1 MQNFIKSYSRAIKWA
16 KLIMP
21 VIAVLLLAS
30 VFIFGKEDALRSGTI
45 SIDADTINLTT
56 DQKITNPQFSG
67 LTNLGDSFILKAI
80 EAMPDSPSPEKI
92 DLIDPSLE
100 FDALQGVGFKISS
113 KNGSVNFIKQSAE
126 LNGNVYIDM
135 TNGYKAISEKIQL
148 NLKLGNLI
156 APNSVEASGP
166 YGKIIAGSMELFKD
180 FDNKTSQVSGNLNFS
195 DGVTLIYLPS
205 TVK

>member
-1 MQNFIKSYSRAIKWA
+1 MQNFIKSYSRAVKWA
-16 KLIMP
+16 KFIMP
-21 VIAVLLLAS
+21 VIAVMLLAS

-45 SIDADTINLTT
+45 SIDIDTINLTT

-80 EAMPDSPSPEKI
+80 EAMPDSPTPEKI
-92 DLIDPSLE
+92 DLISPSLE

-113 KNGSVNFIKQSAE
+113 NNGSVNFIEQSAK
-126 LNGNVYIDM
+126 LNGNVYIYM

-156 APNSVEASGP
+156 APGSVEVSGP

-180 FDNKTSQVSGNLNFS
+180 IDNKTSLVNGNLNFS

>member
-45 SIDADTINLTT
+45 SIDDDTINLTT

-67 LTNLGDSFILKAI
+67 LTNLGDSFILKAF
-80 EAMPDSPSPEKI
+80 EAMPDSPTPEKI
-92 DLIDPSLE
+92 DLIGPSLE

-135 TNGYKAISEKIQL
+135 TNGYKAMSEKIQL

-156 APNSVEASGP
+156 APSSVEASGP

>member
-1 MQNFIKSYSRAIKWA
+1 MQSFIKSYSRAVKWA
-16 KLIMP
+16 KFIMP
-21 VIAVLLLAS
+21 VIAIMLLAS

-45 SIDADTINLTT
+45 STDADTINLTT

-80 EAMPDSPSPEKI
+80 EAIPDSPTPEKI
-92 DLIDPSLE
+92 DLIGPSLE
-100 FDALQGVGFKISS
+100 FDALQSVGFKISS

-126 LNGNVYIDM
+126 LSGNVYIDM
-135 TNGYKAISEKIQL
+135 TNGYKAMSEKIQL
-148 NLKLGNLI
+148 DLKLGNLI
-156 APNSVEASGP
+156 APSSIEANGP

-180 FDNKTSQVSGNLNFS
+180 FDNKTLQTNGNLNFS

>member
-1 MQNFIKSYSRAIKWA
+1 MQNFIRSYSVAVKWA
-16 KLIMP
+16 KFVMP
-21 VIAVLLLAS
+21 IIAVMLFTS
-30 VFIFGKEDALRSGTI
+30 IFVFGKKDALRSGTI
-45 SIDADTINLTT
+45 SIDEKTINLTT

-67 LTNLGDSFILKAI
+67 LTNLGDSFILKAL
-80 EAMPDSPSPEKI
+80 EAMPDSPTPEKI
-92 DLIDPSLE
+92 DLINPSLK

-148 NLKLGNLI
+148 NLKLGKLI
-156 APNSVEASGP
+156 APGSVEASGP
-166 YGKIIAGSMELFKD
+166 YGKIIAGSMELFKN
-180 FDNKTSQVSGNLNFS
+180 FDNKAAQVNGNLNFS

>member
-1 MQNFIKSYSRAIKWA
+1 
-16 KLIMP
+16 MP

-30 VFIFGKEDALRSGTI
+30 VFIFGKEDALRSGTL

-92 DLIDPSLE
+92 DLIGPSLE

-166 YGKIIAGSMELFKD
+166 FGKIIAGSMELFKD

>member
-1 MQNFIKSYSRAIKWA
+1 MHSFIKSYSRAVKWA
-16 KLIMP
+16 KFIMP
-21 VIAVLLLAS
+21 VIAIILLAS

-80 EAMPDSPSPEKI
+80 EAMPDSPTPEKI
-92 DLIDPSLE
+92 DLISPSLE
-100 FDALQGVGFKISS
+100 FDALRGVGFRISS

-135 TNGYKAISEKIQL
+135 TNGYKAMSEKIQL
-148 NLKLGNLI
+148 DLKLGNLI
-156 APNSVEASGP
+156 APGSVEANGP

-180 FDNKTSQVSGNLNFS
+180 FDNKTSQVNGNLNFY

>member
-1 MQNFIKSYSRAIKWA
+1 
-16 KLIMP
+16 MP

-92 DLIDPSLE
+92 DLIGPSLE

-135 TNGYKAISEKIQL
+135 TNGYKAMSEKIQL

-156 APNSVEASGP
+156 APSSVEASGP
-166 YGKIIAGSMELFKD
+166 YGKIMAGSMELFKD

>member
-1 MQNFIKSYSRAIKWA
+1 MQSFIKSYSRAVKWA
-16 KLIMP
+16 KFIMP
-21 VIAVLLLAS
+21 VIAIMLLAS

-45 SIDADTINLTT
+45 SIDADTINLTA

-80 EAMPDSPSPEKI
+80 EAMPDSPTPEKI
-92 DLIDPSLE
+92 DLINPSLE
-100 FDALQGVGFKISS
+100 FDALQGVGFRISS
-113 KNGSVNFIKQSAE
+113 KNGSVNFIKQSAQ
-126 LNGNVYIDM
+126 LDGNVYIDM

-156 APNSVEASGP
+156 APGSVEASGP

-180 FDNKTSQVSGNLNFS
+180 FDNKTSQVNGNLNFS
-195 DGVTLIYLPS
+195 NGVTLIYLPS

>member
-1 MQNFIKSYSRAIKWA
+1 MQNFIKSYSRAVKWA
-16 KLIMP
+16 KFIMP
-21 VIAVLLLAS
+21 VIAIMLLAS

-80 EAMPDSPSPEKI
+80 EAMPDSPTPEKI
-92 DLIDPSLE
+92 DLIGPSLE
-100 FDALQGVGFKISS
+100 FDALKGVGFKISS

-156 APNSVEASGP
+156 APGSVEASGP
-166 YGKIIAGSMELFKD
+166 YGKIIAGSMELFKG
-180 FDNKTSQVSGNLNFS
+180 FDNKTSQVNGNLNFS

>member
-1 MQNFIKSYSRAIKWA
+1 MKNFIKSYSRAIKWA

-45 SIDADTINLTT
+45 SIDTDTINLTT

-80 EAMPDSPSPEKI
+80 EAMPDSPTPQKI

-100 FDALQGVGFKISS
+100 FDALQGVGFKIRS

-156 APNSVEASGP
+156 APGSVEASGP

-180 FDNKTSQVSGNLNFS
+180 FDNKTSQVNGNLNFS
-195 DGVTLIYLPS
+195 NGVTLIYLPS

>member
-80 EAMPDSPSPEKI
+80 EAMPDSPTPEKI
-92 DLIDPSLE
+92 DLISPSLE

-156 APNSVEASGP
+156 APSSVEASGP

-180 FDNKTSQVSGNLNFS
+180 IDNKTSQVNGNLNFS

>member
-92 DLIDPSLE
+92 DLIGPSLE
-100 FDALQGVGFKISS
+100 FDALQGVVFKISS
-113 KNGSVNFIKQSAE
+113 KNGLVNFIKQSAE

>member
-92 DLIDPSLE
+92 DLIVPSLE

>member
-1 MQNFIKSYSRAIKWA
+1 
-16 KLIMP
+16 
-21 VIAVLLLAS
+21 
-30 VFIFGKEDALRSGTI
+30 
-45 SIDADTINLTT
+45 
-56 DQKITNPQFSG
+56 
-67 LTNLGDSFILKAI
+67 
-80 EAMPDSPSPEKI
+80 MPDSPSPEKI
-92 DLIDPSLE
+92 DLIGPSLE

>member
-1 MQNFIKSYSRAIKWA
+1 MQSFIKSYSRAVKWA
-16 KLIMP
+16 KFIMP
-21 VIAVLLLAS
+21 VIAIMLLAS

-80 EAMPDSPSPEKI
+80 EAMPDSPTPEKI
-92 DLIDPSLE
+92 DLIGPILA

-156 APNSVEASGP
+156 APGSVEASGP

-180 FDNKTSQVSGNLNFS
+180 FDNKTSQVNGNLNFS

>member
-30 VFIFGKEDALRSGTI
+30 VFIFGKEDALRSGTL

-92 DLIDPSLE
+92 DLISPSLE

>member
-30 VFIFGKEDALRSGTI
+30 VFIFGKEDALRSGTL

-92 DLIDPSLE
+92 DLIGPSLA

>member
-1 MQNFIKSYSRAIKWA
+1 MQSFIKSYSRAVKWA
-16 KLIMP
+16 KFIMP
-21 VIAVLLLAS
+21 VIAILLLAS
-30 VFIFGKEDALRSGTI
+30 VFISGKEDALRSGTI

-80 EAMPDSPSPEKI
+80 EAMPDSPTPEKI
-92 DLIDPSLE
+92 DLIGPSLE

-156 APNSVEASGP
+156 APGSVEASGP

>member
-92 DLIDPSLE
+92 DLIAPSLE

>member
-1 MQNFIKSYSRAIKWA
+1 MHSFIKSYSRAVKWA
-16 KLIMP
+16 KFIMP
-21 VIAVLLLAS
+21 VIAIILLAS

-80 EAMPDSPSPEKI
+80 EAMPDSPTPEKI
-92 DLIDPSLE
+92 DLIGPSLA

-156 APNSVEASGP
+156 APGSVEASGP

-180 FDNKTSQVSGNLNFS
+180 FDNKTSQVNGNLNFS

>member
-1 MQNFIKSYSRAIKWA
+1 
-16 KLIMP
+16 MP
-21 VIAVLLLAS
+21 VIAIMLLAS

-80 EAMPDSPSPEKI
+80 EAIPDSPTPEKI
-92 DLIDPSLE
+92 DLIGPSLE
-100 FDALQGVGFKISS
+100 FDALQSVGFKISS

-148 NLKLGNLI
+148 DLKLGNLI
-156 APNSVEASGP
+156 APGSIEATGP

-180 FDNKTSQVSGNLNFS
+180 FDNKTLQANGNLNFS

>member
-16 KLIMP
+16 KFIMP

-92 DLIDPSLE
+92 DLISPSLE

>member
-92 DLIDPSLE
+92 DLIGPSLE
-100 FDALQGVGFKISS
+100 FDALPTPAH
-113 KNGSVNFIKQSAE
+113 QSGGAAR
-126 LNGNVYIDM
+126 
-135 TNGYKAISEKIQL
+135 TARSESDVWRSRP
-148 NLKLGNLI
+148 
-156 APNSVEASGP
+156 APE
-166 YGKIIAGSMELFKD
+166 
-180 FDNKTSQVSGNLNFS
+180 QVSPLTS
-195 DGVTLIYLPS
+195 APESLLAT
-205 TVK
+205 

>member
-1 MQNFIKSYSRAIKWA
+1 
-16 KLIMP
+16 MP
-21 VIAVLLLAS
+21 VIAIILLAS

-80 EAMPDSPSPEKI
+80 EAMPDSPTPEKI
-92 DLIDPSLE
+92 DLIGPSLE

-156 APNSVEASGP
+156 APGSVEASGP

-180 FDNKTSQVSGNLNFS
+180 FDNKTSQVNGNLNFS

>member
-1 MQNFIKSYSRAIKWA
+1 MQSFIKSYSRAVKWA
-16 KLIMP
+16 KFIMP
-21 VIAVLLLAS
+21 VIAIILLAS

-80 EAMPDSPSPEKI
+80 EAMPDSPTPEKI
-92 DLIDPSLE
+92 DLIGPSLA

-156 APNSVEASGP
+156 APGSVEASGP

-180 FDNKTSQVSGNLNFS
+180 FDNKTSQVNGNLNFS